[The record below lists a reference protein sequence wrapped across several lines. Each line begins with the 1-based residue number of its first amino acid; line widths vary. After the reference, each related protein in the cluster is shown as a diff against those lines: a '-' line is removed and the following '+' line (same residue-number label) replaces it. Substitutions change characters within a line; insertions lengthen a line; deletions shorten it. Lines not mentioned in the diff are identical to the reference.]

1 MKLINSIALLI
12 ALSCVG
18 VARAQEESPS
28 VAAEEKPPSAVEAET
43 PASSAAAA
51 RTAPSAKAEQGT
63 AREKEATTSAKKEQ
77 PSPSPSAA
85 PTIRK
90 LSVRAILKD
99 NENRWEAAIASHDTA
114 TVEALVADDF
124 IGVNSKGKVSNRRA
138 LLHEMKSSKDT
149 YSSARN
155 ENLDVHIFDGSVA
168 VVVGTVREKGAG
180 QDGKAFDKT
189 ERFTD
194 TWMERN
200 GKWQCIASQVMLVS
214 PK

>member
-18 VARAQEESPS
+18 LARAQEESPS
-28 VAAEEKPPSAVEAET
+28 VAAEEKPPSAVDAQT
-43 PASSAAAA
+43 PVSSA
-51 RTAPSAKAEQGT
+51 PPAKAEQGT
-63 AREKEATTSAKKEQ
+63 AREKEATTGAKKEQ

-90 LSVRAILKD
+90 LNVRAILKD

-114 TVEALVADDF
+114 SVEALVADDF

-155 ENLDVHIFDGSVA
+155 ENLDVHIYGGSVA
-168 VVVGTVREKGAG
+168 VVVGTVREKGTS